1 MTGGDWMN
9 IAFGI
14 MLAMLVFTVEMIL
27 VVLAQTIIDSSEEE
41 IEKKKNERL
50 NNKTL

>member
-1 MTGGDWMN
+1 MTSGDWIN

-27 VVLAQTIIDSSEEE
+27 VVLAQTIIDSSDEE

-50 NNKTL
+50 NKH